1 MIASRDPPRYL
12 RGDADLLCRKL
23 GKTDSIK
30 SKARSGAGLS
40 LRDPI
45 NRLVINLQRTENVVE
60 GTVEVSG
67 LALRR
72 YGYHIKHSAIP

>member
-1 MIASRDPPRYL
+1 MIASEIRPATCEVML
-12 RGDADLLCRKL
+12 TCCAESWVKL
-23 GKTDSIK
+23 TVSRVRPAQERASLFSIQ
-30 SKARSGAGLS
+30 LTV
-40 LRDPI
+40 
-45 NRLVINLQRTENVVE
+45 LVINLQRTENVVE